1 MQPLREGLVQS
12 SHHLFGFVNEENS
25 VTNWNFFCDMIKY
38 VPPRINR
45 LLRQNILFSQL
56 QYRDRVYIA
65 AFCYQNCVSVHVV
78 EGMLW
83 INPSCTDRKCRKILD
98 LYTYWS
104 LQSQEGINRRN
115 RYYAY
120 DVIIGRICDLNGH
133 IISDEISDRSR

>member
-1 MQPLREGLVQS
+1 MKKTS
-12 SHHLFGFVNEENS
+12 SLLSKMASRNS
-25 VTNWNFFCDMIKY
+25 VTNWNFFCAMIKY

-45 LLRQNILFSQL
+45 LLRQKKLFSQL
-56 QYRDRVYIA
+56 QYGDRVYIA
-65 AFCYQNCVSVHVV
+65 AFCYQNVVSAHVV

-120 DVIIGRICDLNGH
+120 DIIIGRICDLNGH
-133 IISDEISDRSR
+133 IISDKISDRSM